1 MGEFS
6 TRNEQI
12 ETWANDSW
20 DMQPE
25 EFRKALDSAPWR
37 GPDVMMFRGDLENKD
52 DGFKFHLAE
61 DIYPNQPNIR
71 YRAVFFNADVFDEGW
86 KLQQTGPFVTAVR
99 TK

>member
-1 MGEFS
+1 
-6 TRNEQI
+6 
-12 ETWANDSW
+12 
-20 DMQPE
+20 
-25 EFRKALDSAPWR
+25 
-37 GPDVMMFRGDLENKD
+37 MMFRGDLENKG

-71 YRAVFFNADVFDEGW
+71 YRAVFFNADVFDKGW